1 MNLQDQIYNMKDKKQ
16 EIIDYIKGEEY
27 DIALNLCY
35 EYKKKY
41 EYDLDIITITAEVKI
56 VQEKYDEAEEL
67 LEGILSKY
75 EYNFEVNCLLGIIN
89 FYKRCF
95 FKALKYFYSCFIIDR
110 NRIGEFENILE
121 LIIISDVDEK
131 KILDEVRLKFIN
143 IDRLYPLCDSEN
155 NICEFSNPYV
165 FNGETYYKG
174 IYDYYYSERD
184 GLFGNIPNKYYQLI
198 KTELIPGKKTN
209 KYEYEAKNDS
219 VIPLM
224 KINKE
229 NKLIFKYEKEEY
241 SLDINKKNRY
251 YYYRVNKGEKV
262 NINCE
267 TDFVVGNPISLNINE
282 DKPKIILNIFIDGLS
297 QIIIEENG
305 LEKLMPNTSEFFKKG
320 TICNNAYVC
329 GEWTYVSLAT
339 FFTGLYTTNH
349 RVFNPNY
356 NTDNIK
362 NKKIY
367 SEIFRENNYNTAKID
382 GDWRSNPQMGYA
394 KGFNRYLYQ
403 PSVRGMHCDDVI
415 NETIEHLE
423 AFRET
428 NNFVWICLP
437 DLHDIA
443 DEYETRLST
452 KIKSAINIRPLVKNS
467 ETSVHK
473 KYDETKIERYKIQLA
488 RIDTYLNILYNYITE
503 KYGDDEFIVSLV
515 SDHGQGYFIKE
526 NEEMLEQKRIK
537 VPLMLRGKNI
547 PNGECLEM
555 VQSMDLFPIILSA
568 IGIEDFKDRDGIVPK
583 YFGGSIERSYAISE
597 TFFPETPYRATI
609 NDKVHKFFFE
619 TEGLC
624 GVDGRF
630 VLGNFKTKLINKKN
644 NTDESKENIDKLN
657 RYIDIIIDHIKEYII
672 Y

>member
-329 GEWTYVSLAT
+329 GEWTMS
-339 FFTGLYTTNH
+339 
-349 RVFNPNY
+349 
-356 NTDNIK
+356 
-362 NKKIY
+362 
-367 SEIFRENNYNTAKID
+367 
-382 GDWRSNPQMGYA
+382 
-394 KGFNRYLYQ
+394 
-403 PSVRGMHCDDVI
+403 
-415 NETIEHLE
+415 
-423 AFRET
+423 
-428 NNFVWICLP
+428 
-437 DLHDIA
+437 
-443 DEYETRLST
+443 ST
-452 KIKSAINIRPLVKNS
+452 
-467 ETSVHK
+467 
-473 KYDETKIERYKIQLA
+473 
-488 RIDTYLNILYNYITE
+488 
-503 KYGDDEFIVSLV
+503 
-515 SDHGQGYFIKE
+515 
-526 NEEMLEQKRIK
+526 
-537 VPLMLRGKNI
+537 
-547 PNGECLEM
+547 
-555 VQSMDLFPIILSA
+555 
-568 IGIEDFKDRDGIVPK
+568 
-583 YFGGSIERSYAISE
+583 
-597 TFFPETPYRATI
+597 
-609 NDKVHKFFFE
+609 
-619 TEGLC
+619 
-624 GVDGRF
+624 
-630 VLGNFKTKLINKKN
+630 
-644 NTDESKENIDKLN
+644 
-657 RYIDIIIDHIKEYII
+657 
-672 Y
+672 